1 MSTATGSTSAPSRS
15 PHLAAAPGEDPSVF
29 TLLTNGLKT
38 NRDAWNYNS
47 SRSALDFNVTRMVE
61 HYNAQADRFAVA
73 HPSTTGTLKGRA
85 DLARSFADLD
95 PGKFSWD
102 RANFTDMARGT
113 RFGESDR
120 LSMVATYRPFHRRWV
135 EAGRRLNNTVYQL
148 PRVYPSAA
156 SDNLTI
162 AVSTVGARNQFS
174 AWITRDLPDVHL
186 WIDDTPC
193 FPLYV
198 YGTRPATDASPGLF
212 DGPGIGVLE
221 RSHNVTDH
229 ALVTY
234 RTLDAAIERDDI
246 FFYVYGILHSPDYR
260 TAFAA
265 DLKKSL
271 PRIPQVATAAD
282 FWAFSKAGRDLA
294 SLHIDYESVEPW
306 PDLTYTHAAGFDPNH
321 PDAYRVLKM
330 KYPKVADPL
339 DPKGAKAEDRSRI
352 IYNDWITIGAIPER
366 AHDYQLGSRSAIA
379 WVMESNRVR
388 IDKASGIR
396 NDPNDWAIEHD
407 DPTYILDLVGR
418 VVTVSMRT
426 LDIVNALSHLSL

>member
-1 MSTATGSTSAPSRS
+1 
-15 PHLAAAPGEDPSVF
+15 VF
-29 TLLTNGLKT
+29 GLRTLGLGT
-38 NRDAWNYNS
+38 NRDAWNFNS
-47 SRSALDFNVTRMVE
+47 SRTALDTHIEKMLASFNAE
-61 HYNAQADRFAVA
+61 ADRVEASLA
-73 HPSTTGTLKGRA
+73 KGGTLRQRTEFVKQLVIR
-85 DLARSFADLD
+85 DSSL
-95 PGKFSWD
+95 FSWNESD
-102 RANFTDMARGT
+102 FAAIARGD
-113 RFGESDR
+113 RYSDDDR
-120 LSMVATYRPFHRRWV
+120 VPRIAIYRPFHLRWA
-135 EAGRRLNNTVYQL
+135 ETGPRFNNRLYQL
-148 PRVYPSAA
+148 PRVFPTPS
-156 SDNLTI
+156 SENLVIGVPTQ
-162 AVSTVGARNQFS
+162 GARSAFS
-174 AWITRDLPDVHL
+174 TLAISVLPDLHVWPDGAQCFPRFVYDKEQAVEGALPGMSHESATGRRRNNITDDAL
-186 WIDDTPC
+186 SLYRALDATIEKDDT
-193 FPLYV
+193 
-198 YGTRPATDASPGLF
+198 
-212 DGPGIGVLE
+212 
-221 RSHNVTDH
+221 
-229 ALVTY
+229 
-234 RTLDAAIERDDI
+234 

-271 PRIPQVATAAD
+271 PRIPQVAIAAD

-330 KYPKVADPL
+330 KHPKVADPL
-339 DPKGAKAEDRSRI
+339 DPKGVKAEDRSRI

-388 IDKASGIR
+388 TDKASGIR

-426 LDIVNALSHLSL
+426 LDIVNALPHLSL